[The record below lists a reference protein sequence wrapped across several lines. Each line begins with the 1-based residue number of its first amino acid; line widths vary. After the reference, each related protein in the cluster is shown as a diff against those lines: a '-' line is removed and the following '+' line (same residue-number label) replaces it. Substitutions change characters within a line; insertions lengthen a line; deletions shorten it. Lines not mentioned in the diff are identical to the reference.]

1 MHGRYKGLLFLL
13 GVFLLWCARS
23 RAEEM
28 MLTVPAKIHPFVEC
42 TIRLTLPEDG
52 VLTIGVTDGYGVQKP
67 LAEQQP
73 VQEGELEIPYDGCS
87 FEGMPLMSGKCIFSV
102 ELLGESGT
110 QYQTEAVSKI
120 GSPGAAVEYALPR
133 SRVYYTEQKT
143 GWKVDCG
150 ISGGETVLL
159 EIFSD
164 KAMTQRVAKVA
175 RHVPGKSMFTFVW
188 KGWFGKKRAEAGKYW
203 CRVMLKDQPETAKT
217 FTLEVEEGPEPVEPL
232 RITGPLLPET
242 DDPDELLEL
251 LCAPLTVVDID
262 ATAHQKI
269 YAEPGER
276 GGVLGRVHGQS
287 QGLCVLEI
295 GEKYTKVGA
304 WRHEDGAY
312 IEGYVPTKLLKIVRP
327 YEHYGVVVDKP
338 LQELRVYEYGRLVGR
353 MRISTGLM
361 EKNEL
366 VQETR
371 AGAFITTDRMIT
383 FESHGFDYD
392 YPIRIDGGN
401 LLHQLGRVSPEQGG
415 FSAQM
420 ATLGQKA
427 SAGCVRMDYRTD
439 AAHTINAYWLWTH
452 LEWGTKVL
460 VLDDPD
466 AREARLAE
474 LGE

>member
-1 MHGRYKGLLFLL
+1 
-13 GVFLLWCARS
+13 
-23 RAEEM
+23 
-28 MLTVPAKIHPFVEC
+28 
-42 TIRLTLPEDG
+42 
-52 VLTIGVTDGYGVQKP
+52 
-67 LAEQQP
+67 
-73 VQEGELEIPYDGCS
+73 
-87 FEGMPLMSGKCIFSV
+87 MSGTCIFSV

-150 ISGGETVLL
+150 ISGGDTVLL

-203 CRVMLKDQPETAKT
+203 CRVMLKDQPETART

-366 VQETR
+366 ARETR

>member
-1 MHGRYKGLLFLL
+1 M
-13 GVFLLWCARS
+13 
-23 RAEEM
+23 
-28 MLTVPAKIHPFVEC
+28 
-42 TIRLTLPEDG
+42 
-52 VLTIGVTDGYGVQKP
+52 
-67 LAEQQP
+67 
-73 VQEGELEIPYDGCS
+73 
-87 FEGMPLMSGKCIFSV
+87 
-102 ELLGESGT
+102 
-110 QYQTEAVSKI
+110 
-120 GSPGAAVEYALPR
+120 
-133 SRVYYTEQKT
+133 
-143 GWKVDCG
+143 
-150 ISGGETVLL
+150 LL

-217 FTLEVEEGPEPVEPL
+217 FTLEVEEGPEPDEPL

-366 VQETR
+366 AQETR

-415 FSAQM
+415 FRHRWQRWDRRPRRGVSAWIIGRMQRTRSTPTGYGRIWNGEQRCWCWM
-420 ATLGQKA
+420 IPMHEKRGWQSWA
-427 SAGCVRMDYRTD
+427 SEVDRRKKNRRNAKIPLHSAVRC
-439 AAHTINAYWLWTH
+439 
-452 LEWGTKVL
+452 G
-460 VLDDPD
+460 
-466 AREARLAE
+466 
-474 LGE
+474 